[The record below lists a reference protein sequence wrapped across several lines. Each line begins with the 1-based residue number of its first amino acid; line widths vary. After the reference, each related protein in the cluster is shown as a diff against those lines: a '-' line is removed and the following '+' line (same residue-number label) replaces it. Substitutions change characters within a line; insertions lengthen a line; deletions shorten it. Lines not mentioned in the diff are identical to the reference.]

1 METILVISFSY
12 LDKDARV
19 TRQIQTLKKKYHV
32 IAAGYS
38 APNSDEV
45 DFFHIED
52 LARSFFTKVRAIFFL
67 IFKRYERVYW
77 DSKCRI
83 LKRRLKS
90 YLKDHHID
98 AVVVND
104 PSPLPLI
111 TSLVQDHIKIILDLH
126 EYSPRQHEH
135 SLTWRLFIQNYVMYQ
150 CQTYFKKVDCFM
162 TVCQSIAD
170 EYKRVFSLE
179 NVGVVMNAPAY
190 SLDCQIVVPTEN
202 RIRMI
207 HHGAAMRQRKLEK
220 MIDVMN
226 LLDERFSLDF
236 MLIPS
241 YDPGYLE
248 WLKEYAKDN
257 KAVNF
262 IEPCAVDEI
271 TSKINHYDI
280 GIFILDNITN
290 FSYTYSLPNKFFE
303 FIQARLGIVVGPSPE
318 MKSFVDRYNLGIVSD
333 SFDSLSVVNALLKL
347 DSEKIISFKN
357 NSDAVAKQLCAE
369 VEQEKF
375 LNLVNTCIN

>member
-1 METILVISFSY
+1 MKTILVIRFFY
-12 LDKDARV
+12 LDKDIRV
-19 TRQIQTLKKKYHV
+19 TRQIRTLKKKYHV

-207 HHGAAMRQRKLEK
+207 HHGAAMRKRKLEK

-262 IEPCAVDEI
+262 IEPCAVSEI
-271 TSKINHYDI
+271 TSKINQYDI
-280 GIFILDNITN
+280 GFCLFESDYN
-290 FSYTYSLPNKFFE
+290 FNLQHCLPNKFFD
-303 FIQARLGIVVGPSPE
+303 FLQARLCFCVSGSVE
-318 MKSFVDRYNLGIVSD
+318 MNSLIKQYDLGL
-333 SFDSLSVVNALLKL
+333 SFDTLNIDVIAKQLLKL